1 MFDIH
6 SIIRFTSILFYI
18 GMIVSSITGFISA
31 NGISTDEY
39 KVCLVT
45 TGLIVLLQNLVY
57 LVYEMLRLYDK
68 NALIMRNLFY
78 IRSILIIQSSI
89 LAIGLSDVG
98 LGFGIFGIIMFMVN
112 ILAGVFIE
120 NNTHVTPYCNDADE
134 INN

>member
-18 GMIVSSITGFISA
+18 GMVVSSITGFISA
-31 NGISTDEY
+31 NDISTNEY
-39 KVCLVT
+39 RVCLVT

-57 LVYEMLRLYDK
+57 LVYELLRLYDK
-68 NALIMRNLFY
+68 NVLFMKNLFY

-98 LGFGIFGIIMFMVN
+98 LGFGIFGIIMFLVN
-112 ILAGVFIE
+112 ILAGVFVDSQTQVSLYFNE
-120 NNTHVTPYCNDADE
+120 ASE
-134 INN
+134 SS